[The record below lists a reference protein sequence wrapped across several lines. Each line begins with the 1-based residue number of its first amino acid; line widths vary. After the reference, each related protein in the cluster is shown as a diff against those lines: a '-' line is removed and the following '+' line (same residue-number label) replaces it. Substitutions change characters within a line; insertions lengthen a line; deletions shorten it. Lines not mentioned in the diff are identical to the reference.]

1 MHDEQLEEDL
11 ELEIDN
17 QQVSLLPPPDTEYT
31 TMDTAIKETK
41 NFAIQHG
48 YVLSVTGGE
57 NEQKKILQCRH
68 APHRKSMQRSETAE
82 QQQRKS
88 MSGTCPFKVYVR
100 KTKEGTFR
108 THWNGQH
115 HDHPKPTTMA
125 MYHQCRSLDEDQDI
139 LATKLLS
146 EGAVVKEVV
155 TIINKGREVP
165 IAPKDMS
172 NRRQALEKARNA
184 GRPPIQVLLDN
195 LEQEHWIYVVE
206 YEPNGPLTH
215 LFLAHP
221 DSITRFQFAP
231 TVVFLDATYK
241 TNKYGMPLLHFCS
254 RTATEDC
261 YTVAFA
267 FLRGEA
273 ESDISWALS
282 QFQERIGFRNTFC
295 ILTDRA
301 LAQINAIHNVVP
313 EMKIVLCRFHLL
325 AAVKA
330 HFSQLV
336 DLETLDDFMT
346 EFSNTIDQPSKTR
359 FEAAFS
365 ELESKYKSIPQ
376 GFEYLR
382 KTWLPFSIHFCKFAI
397 DTFTHLGQYTTSPAE
412 GLHRVLKAYILSSKS
427 KIPST
432 QRCISNYVVN
442 QENEL
447 KRKIETE
454 IFGQPGYLRDV
465 PILKKLLGK
474 VSVACLRYLYTN
486 LKAIKAHPED
496 HCDCKIHTTH
506 QLPCRCVLSKT
517 LRKGQKLTLLHIGRC
532 WWLQAFDI
540 DVDSESSSDAAGMLE
555 PLTQKELYKEKK
567 IKGGSTKAQVPRA
580 IRIAKKLEKKQKPF
594 PKIDNTTNKRNI
606 PHRQIRPHSVPTA
619 MTQMDREES
628 DTNSFLPMSL
638 LMPFDKKAK
647 QRMDALDN
655 ID

>member
-1 MHDEQLEEDL
+1 MNKEKPTVHTRTSPKV
-11 ELEIDN
+11 N
-17 QQVSLLPPPDTEYT
+17 ATFRNRRAT
-31 TMDTAIKETK
+31 TKKVDVR
-41 NFAIQHG
+41 N
-48 YVLSVTGGE
+48 LSV
-57 NEQKKILQCRH
+57 Q
-68 APHRKSMQRSETAE
+68 S
-82 QQQRKS
+82 
-88 MSGTCPFKVYVR
+88 VR
-100 KTKEGTFR
+100 EKNKEGTFR

-231 TVVFLDATYK
+231 TVVFLDATDK

-282 QFQERIGFRNTFC
+282 QFQERI
-295 ILTDRA
+295 DRA

-376 GFEYLR
+376 VCNRYVHSSRAVYNITGR
-382 KTWLPFSIHFCKFAI
+382 RAPQ
-397 DTFTHLGQYTTSPAE
+397 GAE
-412 GLHRVLKAYILSSKS
+412 GLYSLI
-427 KIPST
+427 
-432 QRCISNYVVN
+432 
-442 QENEL
+442 
-447 KRKIETE
+447 KIEDTFNTE
-454 IFGQPGYLRDV
+454 MHLE
-465 PILKKLLGK
+465 L
-474 VSVACLRYLYTN
+474 
-486 LKAIKAHPED
+486 
-496 HCDCKIHTTH
+496 
-506 QLPCRCVLSKT
+506 CRQS
-517 LRKGQKLTLLHIGRC
+517 RK
-532 WWLQAFDI
+532 
-540 DVDSESSSDAAGMLE
+540 
-555 PLTQKELYKEKK
+555 
-567 IKGGSTKAQVPRA
+567 
-580 IRIAKKLEKKQKPF
+580 
-594 PKIDNTTNKRNI
+594 
-606 PHRQIRPHSVPTA
+606 
-619 MTQMDREES
+619 
-628 DTNSFLPMSL
+628 
-638 LMPFDKKAK
+638 
-647 QRMDALDN
+647 
-655 ID
+655 